1 MCATEA
7 LFSIFSSRILSLSHL
22 ILHCHKGRIAA
33 NSAQVAAADRI
44 KDDAGRENARA
55 AARQDLQRSLDAAV
69 TMLQPIDAF
78 LSTLAESQDLA
89 VSGIGGLIFIHYLQF
104 VAHTSGVETQARDFN
119 DLVMS
124 LTRSKLELKTSFPR
138 K

>member
-22 ILHCHKGRIAA
+22 ILHCHKNRIAA
-33 NSAQVAAADRI
+33 NSAQVAAANN
-44 KDDAGRENARA
+44 ENARL
-55 AARQDLQRSLDAAV
+55 AARAHLQRSLDAAV
-69 TMLQPIDAF
+69 TMLQPIDTF

-89 VSGIGGLIFIHYLQF
+89 VSGIVVLIFIRYLQF
-104 VAHTSGVETQARDFN
+104 VVHTTGVETQARDFN